1 MMRKVTVRAPA
12 TSANLGAGFDV
23 FGLSLGCL
31 YDEVSLELRSE
42 RGIILELAGG
52 YCVPEDETKNC
63 ASVAARTVFGLKGEK
78 RGAIMRIK
86 KGIRPASGMGSSAA
100 SSAAGALA
108 ASLLLG
114 GLSTEELLRCA
125 AEGERA
131 SCGSSHMDNVAPAL
145 FGGFTIVRSYEPID
159 VVRIDPPE
167 NLGVVAILP
176 EVSVSTR
183 VAREIL
189 PQNVAVSDAVKNI
202 GNASAFVAGMVMG
215 DISLAGRAME
225 DAIFERARGPLVPWL
240 SEVKRAAIDAGALG
254 SALSGS
260 GPAVMAIFDRR
271 VRDGHEIGK
280 AMKEALGMEGE
291 AYVCVSFPA
300 ACEVSA

>member
-23 FGLSLGCL
+23 FGISLGCL
-31 YDEVSLELRSE
+31 YDEISLELRSE
-42 RGIILELAGG
+42 RGIVLDRIEG
-52 YCVPEDETKNC
+52 YDVPCEAHKNC
-63 ASVAARTVFGLKGEK
+63 ASAAAGAVFGLKGEK
-78 RGAIMRIK
+78 RGAVMRIK
-86 KGIRPASGMGSSAA
+86 KGIRPASGLGSSAA

-114 GLSTEELLRCA
+114 GLSAEELLRCA

-131 SCGSSHMDNVAPAL
+131 SCGSAHMDNVAPAL
-145 FGGFTIVRSYEPID
+145 FGGFTIVRSYEPPE

-183 VAREIL
+183 EAREIL
-189 PQNVAVSDAVKNI
+189 PRKVAVRDAVKNT
-202 GNASAFVAGMVMG
+202 GNASAFVAGLSTG
-215 DISLAGRAME
+215 NIALAGRAME
-225 DAIFERARGPLVPWL
+225 DAIFEKARSPLVPWL

-271 VRDGHEIGK
+271 VRDGHGIGK
-280 AMKEALGMEGE
+280 AMKEALEMECE
-291 AYVCVSFPA
+291 VHMCASFPA
-300 ACEVSA
+300 AHEVSA